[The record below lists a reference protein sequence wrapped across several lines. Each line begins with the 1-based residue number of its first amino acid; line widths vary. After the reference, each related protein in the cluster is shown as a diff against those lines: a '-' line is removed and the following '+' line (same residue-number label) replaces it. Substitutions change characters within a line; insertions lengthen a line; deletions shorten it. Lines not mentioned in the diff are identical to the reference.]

1 MVLVFFENNELIPG
15 PDLGCMAFVDKA
27 LAHCK
32 GRECQNQFVV
42 TGMKGGFVK
51 EGTIFTDLESFMTP
65 EMIEK
70 FYQRMQFV
78 DELTS
83 DLFGGV
89 LKMSMVVGEERLSS
103 VLVEINDLF
112 DGRVRA
118 FRVAMVVLI
127 FSKLGFIK
135 HGAWKNYS
143 SVGT

>member
-1 MVLVFFENNELIPG
+1 MVSSRRY
-15 PDLGCMAFVDKA
+15 D
-27 LAHCK
+27 
-32 GRECQNQFVV
+32 
-42 TGMKGGFVK
+42 
-51 EGTIFTDLESFMTP
+51 FTDLEVYDSR
-65 EMIEK
+65 MIEK
-70 FYQRMQFV
+70 FYQRMHFV

-103 VLVEINDLF
+103 VLERLMTSLMAVFGL
-112 DGRVRA
+112 

-143 SVGT
+143 SVGI